1 MADSRSSE
9 SSFISRSDYLDF
21 GASMEGEHN
30 ERVHEP
36 VVKIR
41 PLRFEPLGR
50 TWNRARESEEDH
62 EPLRGGRLNQE
73 SENGER
79 IYAFK

>member
-41 PLRFEPLGR
+41 PLRFKPLGR
-50 TWNRARESEEDH
+50 SKLSNAFCGEIARFF
-62 EPLRGGRLNQE
+62 R
-73 SENGER
+73 
-79 IYAFK
+79 

>member
-41 PLRFEPLGR
+41 PLRF
-50 TWNRARESEEDH
+50 NR
-62 EPLRGGRLNQE
+62 
-73 SENGER
+73 
-79 IYAFK
+79 

>member
-30 ERVHEP
+30 EWVHEP

-41 PLRFEPLGR
+41 ALRFKPLGR
-50 TWNRARESEEDH
+50 T
-62 EPLRGGRLNQE
+62 
-73 SENGER
+73 
-79 IYAFK
+79 